1 LFNYILWVKNIILLL
16 LKTYNDYF
24 TKIKF
29 NIWLKT
35 ILMNDNGERFIK
47 FISQTFLK
55 ENNLIN
61 QLFKILIYKKIFYF
75 SLKFVFLIFFNC
87 ILLNQNFL

>member
-1 LFNYILWVKNIILLL
+1 MFNYILWVKNIILLL

-75 SLKFVFLIFFNC
+75 SLKFIFLIFFNC